1 VNAQFVSLA
10 VGYALGGGQLRR
22 KGTRRNAWLELRR
35 LETESTYLLHQV
47 RLLQRSSG
55 GSVRADVDMLPGQGY
70 YDLRRARLHSPL
82 LERAMELLQVDEGQ
96 RFSIEALQ
104 VAGVRGVASLW
115 LDVGRWQ
122 LGRGL
127 LPVPSLDD
135 AAVLLEY
142 LLTRHNIKATISERP
157 GPALVL
163 APRPMQDLVALL
175 RPQVHRSMRH
185 ALHPGACFGKQLL
198 ENPKRQLA

>member
-1 VNAQFVSLA
+1 VTARFVSLA

-22 KGTRRNAWLELRR
+22 KGARQRPWLELRR

-47 RLLQRSSG
+47 RALQRSSN
-55 GSVRADVDMLPGQGY
+55 GSARVDVDLVPGQGF
-70 YDLRRARLHSPL
+70 YDVQRARLHSPL
-82 LERAMELLQVDEGQ
+82 LERAMELLQVDRGL
-96 RFSIEALQ
+96 RFSAEALQ
-104 VAGVRGVASLW
+104 VAGVRGIASLW

-122 LGRGL
+122 LGSGL

-135 AAVLLEY
+135 AAVLLEH
-142 LLTRHNIKATISERP
+142 LLSCHGIKAAISQQG
-157 GPALVL
+157 GPALLL

-185 ALHPGACFGKQLL
+185 ALRPGSHHGLTL
-198 ENPKRQLA
+198 VNGR

>member
-22 KGTRRNAWLELRR
+22 KGARQRPWLELRR

-47 RLLQRSSG
+47 RLLQRSGS
-55 GSVRADVDMLPGQGY
+55 GSVRVDVDMLPGQGY

-82 LERAMELLQVDEGQ
+82 LERTMELLQVDDGQ
-96 RFSIEALQ
+96 RYSLEALR
-104 VAGVRGVASLW
+104 VAGVRGIASLW

-122 LGRGL
+122 LGSGL
-127 LPVPSLDD
+127 LPVSSLED
-135 AAVLLEY
+135 ALVLLEY
-142 LLTRHNIKATISERP
+142 LLSHHNIRAVISERP
-157 GPALVL
+157 GPALML
-163 APRPMQDLVALL
+163 APRPMQDLAALL

-198 ENPKRQLA
+198 DEPRRQLA

>member
-47 RLLQRSSG
+47 RLLQRSSS

-104 VAGVRGVASLW
+104 VAGVRGIASLW

-142 LLTRHNIKATISERP
+142 LLTHHSIKATISERP

>member
-22 KGTRRNAWLELRR
+22 KGARRNPWLELRR

-47 RLLQRSSG
+47 RLLQRSGS
-55 GSVRADVDMLPGQGY
+55 GSVRADIDMLPGQGY

-104 VAGVRGVASLW
+104 VAGVRGIASLW
-115 LDVGRWQ
+115 LDAGRWQ

-142 LLTRHNIKATISERP
+142 LLSHHGITATVSERP

-163 APRPMQDLVALL
+163 APRPMQDLAALL

-185 ALHPGACFGKQLL
+185 ALHPGACFGRQLL

>member
-1 VNAQFVSLA
+1 MNAQFVSLA

-22 KGTRRNAWLELRR
+22 KGARQRPWLELRR

-47 RLLQRSSG
+47 RLLQRSGS
-55 GSVRADVDMLPGQGY
+55 GSVRVDVDMLPGQGY

-82 LERAMELLQVDEGQ
+82 LERTMELLQVDDGQ
-96 RFSIEALQ
+96 RYSLEALR
-104 VAGVRGVASLW
+104 VAGVRGIASLW

-122 LGRGL
+122 LGSGL
-127 LPVPSLDD
+127 LPVSSLED
-135 AAVLLEY
+135 ALVLLEY
-142 LLTRHNIKATISERP
+142 LLSHHNIRAVISERP
-157 GPALVL
+157 GPALML
-163 APRPMQDLVALL
+163 APRPMQDLAALL

-198 ENPKRQLA
+198 DEPRRQLA